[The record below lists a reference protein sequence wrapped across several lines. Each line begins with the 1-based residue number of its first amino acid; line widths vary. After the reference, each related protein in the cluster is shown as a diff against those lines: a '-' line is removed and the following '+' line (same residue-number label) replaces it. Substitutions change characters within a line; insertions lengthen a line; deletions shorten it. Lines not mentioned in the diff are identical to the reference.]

1 MTNGSYGN
9 VRVVQ
14 DQKPVISIS
23 TQIPVNGSSEDRRP
37 AVNRIYDSVWTKLTN
52 EVKASYSIILDGCR
66 GYIRTNVST

>member
-52 EVKASYSIILDGCR
+52 EVKAS
-66 GYIRTNVST
+66 